1 MGNKSNSFLSL
12 QSKEWLVKAL
22 QILMKT
28 KNYSD
33 ITIKELAQKAGV
45 DRKTF
50 YRNFK
55 SKEDVL
61 RFYLDRTCQDYIA
74 RLNKENKLTTFS
86 IAKAFF
92 STCKQHSDF
101 LILLDK
107 NDLLPLLLIAFDDYL
122 PMLHEMFEDKRI
134 DDNPVYYSEYA
145 LSFFTGGFWNISI
158 KWIRR
163 GGHETPEEMAQIV
176 ETLMSY
182 SIQQISTG
190 NKILL

>member
-28 KNYSD
+28 KKYSD

-74 RLNKENKLTTFS
+74 RLNKENKLTIFA

-182 SIQQISTG
+182 SI
-190 NKILL
+190 

>member
-50 YRNFK
+50 YRDFK

-92 STCKQHSDF
+92 QLAS
-101 LILLDK
+101 
-107 NDLLPLLLIAFDDYL
+107 
-122 PMLHEMFEDKRI
+122 
-134 DDNPVYYSEYA
+134 
-145 LSFFTGGFWNISI
+145 NI
-158 KWIRR
+158 
-163 GGHETPEEMAQIV
+163 QIF
-176 ETLMSY
+176 
-182 SIQQISTG
+182 
-190 NKILL
+190 